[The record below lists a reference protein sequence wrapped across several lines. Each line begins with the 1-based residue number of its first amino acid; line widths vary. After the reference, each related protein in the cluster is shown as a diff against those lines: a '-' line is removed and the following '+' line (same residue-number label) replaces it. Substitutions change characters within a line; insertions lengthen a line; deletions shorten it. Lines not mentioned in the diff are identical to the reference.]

1 MNQQS
6 LLASALI
13 GYEPIVDRHRNAL
26 AMRLRVAPRDQAA
39 SAATV
44 YREVAAC
51 QGDSAGTMVL
61 GTGAVLDEDMLAVE
75 PLKTVWIEVRAAL
88 VDTTPGRALVAEL
101 HRRGFALVLVGR
113 PGSPLPSELVP
124 AFRMAVIDVHEDRR
138 ATQQPGAPLPPGVK
152 RSIPYVQAGV
162 HTIDAME
169 ECFAQ
174 GAHAIIGWPL
184 EDALERAQRGKANP
198 DHATIIELIAMAERA
213 EDPVAMEKLLR
224 RDPSLGYRL
233 LRYLN
238 SPGFGLSVEV
248 QSFRHAVMMLGHAR
262 LGRWLALLLATS
274 SKDANM
280 RPVMVAS
287 FRRGVFLEH
296 LVGNGHDAAARDEVF
311 ILGVF
316 SLLDKLFGQPFDKLF
331 GRLNVPERVRETLME
346 GRGAYAPYL
355 EVVRAIERGPDPV
368 LRERLDDCVLSLQQ
382 CNEAIL
388 HALTAPDLV
397 AG

>member
-1 MNQQS
+1 MNQQP

-13 GYEPIVDRHRNAL
+13 GYEPIVDRQRNAL

-39 SAATV
+39 RAADV
-44 YREVAAC
+44 YSEVAAC
-51 QGDSAGTMVL
+51 QADAAGTMVL
-61 GTGAVLDEDMLAVE
+61 GTGAALDEDMLAVE
-75 PLKTVWIEVRAAL
+75 PLKTVWVEVPATV
-88 VDTTPGRALVAEL
+88 VDTVQGRALAAEL
-101 HRRGFALVLVGR
+101 HRRGFVLVLVGR
-113 PGSPLPSELVP
+113 PGMPLPSELVP
-124 AFRMAVIDVHEDRR
+124 AFRMSVIDVHEDRR
-138 ATQQPGAPLPPGVK
+138 ATQQPDAPPPGVK
-152 RSIPYVQAGV
+152 RTIPYVQAGV
-162 HTIDAME
+162 YTIDAME
-169 ECFAQ
+169 KCFAH

-184 EDALERAQRGKANP
+184 EDALQRAQRGKANP
-198 DHATIIELIAMAERA
+198 DHATIIELIAMVERGEEPA
-213 EDPVAMEKLLR
+213 AMEKLLR

-248 QSFRHAVMMLGHAR
+248 QSFRHAVMMLGYAR
-262 LGRWLALLLATS
+262 LGRWLALLLATA

-331 GRLNVPERVRETLME
+331 DKLNVPERVRETLIE
-346 GRGAYAPYL
+346 GRGTYAPYL
-355 EVVRAIERGPDPV
+355 EVVRAIERGPDPA

-382 CNEAIL
+382 CNEAVL
-388 HALTAPDLV
+388 HALTAPDLL
-397 AG
+397 AT